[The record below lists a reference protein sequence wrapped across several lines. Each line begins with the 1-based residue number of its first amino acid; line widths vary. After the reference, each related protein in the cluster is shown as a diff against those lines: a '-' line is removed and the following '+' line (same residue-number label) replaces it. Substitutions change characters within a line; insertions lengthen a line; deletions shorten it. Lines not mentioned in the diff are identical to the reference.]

1 MAIILLV
8 RHGEN
13 EYTQKGKLAG
23 WTPGVRLNDTGKAQ
37 SAALAERLAPAPI
50 KAIYSSPLARALET
64 AAPLARLKALPIHKV
79 EGVGE
84 VRYGDWTGRSLK
96 SLART
101 RLWTV
106 VQRHPSA
113 MEFPGGE
120 TFRAVQARA
129 VEAVDHIATAHPKDM
144 VAVFSHGDVIKL
156 ILAFYL
162 GTPLDLFQRIAIGT
176 CSTSVIHLSRGTPMV
191 LKMNETATDKSS
203 LWAK

>member
-13 EYTQKGKLAG
+13 EYTQTGKLAG
-23 WTPGVRLNDTGKAQ
+23 WTPGVHLNDTGKAQ

-79 EGVGE
+79 GGVGE

-96 SLART
+96 TLART
-101 RLWTV
+101 KLWTV

-129 VEAVDHIATAHPKDM
+129 VEAIDRIARAHPKES
-144 VAVFSHGDVIKL
+144 VAVFSHGVVSML

-162 GTPLDLFQRIAIGT
+162 DTPVDLFQRIAISAG
-176 CSTSVIHLSRGTPMV
+176 STSVIHLSRGTPRV
-191 LKMNETATDKSS
+191 LKMNETATDEK
-203 LWAK
+203 